1 LSATQIRQRLAAI
14 LAADA
19 AGYSRLMADDE
30 RGTIAALDAA
40 RIVFR
45 ENIRAHHG
53 RVIDMAGDSVL
64 AVFELASGAVAAALA
79 IQMELDERAAAVPE
93 GRRMRFRVGV
103 HLGEIVEKDDGSV
116 YGDGVNIAARLEA
129 LAQPGGIAVSDSIR
143 NAVRGRV
150 AASFA
155 DLGEQSVKNIEQP
168 VHAFSCAR
176 EAPRLPETPGSG
188 SGEHR
193 RRRQS
198 IAVLAFDNMTGDP
211 EQIHFC
217 DGISEDIITD
227 LSKIDGLAVIGRQS
241 AFAYKG
247 KANDLRRVGRE
258 LGVRYVL
265 EGSVRKSGKRVR
277 VTAQLVETES
287 GTHMWAHRYDRE
299 LDDVFLV
306 GDEIAR
312 DIVEA
317 LDIRLAHGEEARIW
331 RRAVKTVAG
340 REAFM
345 RGWDAYARLTP
356 EGNRAAREMFLEVAR
371 LEPES
376 PMGYAYAGVTHAVDV
391 TQGWSNDIALSLS
404 EARRLGSKAVE
415 LDEESAGGHWA
426 RAVAVLF
433 DGGFEEA
440 MAEARKSLEIR
451 PMCAGPRAGLA
462 YVQLYAGS
470 YEHAI
475 HNARNAIELNPV
487 YPGWYL
493 YLMAAAQH
501 FAGHE
506 QEALTTL
513 DQVLASSP
521 RLSFARTLRI
531 ATLMALGRTAE
542 AKAEA
547 AQVLRERADFSVER
561 ITATQPFR
569 DAGKRERYAEALRAA
584 GLP

>member
-1 LSATQIRQRLAAI
+1 MSATQIRQRLAAI
-14 LAADA
+14 LAADV
-19 AGYSRLMADDE
+19 AGYARLMADDE
-30 RGTIAALDAA
+30 RSTIAALDAA
-40 RIVFR
+40 RNVFR
-45 ENIRAHHG
+45 EHIRANHG

-79 IQMELDERAAAVPE
+79 IQKELDERAGAVPDD
-93 GRRMRFRVGV
+93 RRMRFRLGV
-103 HLGEIVEKDDGSV
+103 HLGEIIEKDDGSI
-116 YGDGVNIAARLEA
+116 YGDGVNIAARLQA
-129 LAQPGGIAVSDSIR
+129 LADPGNITVSESIR
-143 NAVRGRV
+143 NAVRGKI

-155 DLGEQSVKNIEQP
+155 DLGEQSVKNLDQP
-168 VHAFSCAR
+168 VHVFSCAG
-176 EAPRLPETPGSG
+176 EAARPPATPTPG
-188 SGEHR
+188 EYR
-193 RRRQS
+193 RRKQS

-211 EQIHFC
+211 EQVHFC

-227 LSKIDGLAVIGRQS
+227 LSKIEGLAVIGRQS

-258 LGVRYVL
+258 LGVHYVL
-265 EGSVRKSGKRVR
+265 EGSVRKGGNRVR
-277 VTAQLVETES
+277 VTAQLVEAES

-306 GDEIAR
+306 GDDIAR

-345 RGWDAYARLTP
+345 RGYDAYARSTP

-404 EARRLGSKAVE
+404 EARRLGTKAVE
-415 LDEESAGGHWA
+415 LDEASAGGHWA
-426 RAVAVLF
+426 RAVAALF
-433 DGGFEEA
+433 EGGFEEA
-440 MAEARKSLEIR
+440 MAEAKISLDVR
-451 PMCAGPRAGLA
+451 PMCASPRAGLA
-462 YVQLYAGS
+462 YVQLYSGS

-475 HNARNAIELNPV
+475 SNARNAIELNPV

-506 QEALTTL
+506 HEALTTL
-513 DQVLASSP
+513 DQVLAASP

-531 ATLMALGRTAE
+531 ASLMALGRAAE
-542 AKAEA
+542 AKADA
-547 AQVLRERADFSVER
+547 NQVLRERADFSVER
-561 ITATQPFR
+561 IAATQPFR
-569 DAGKRERYAEALRAA
+569 DAAQRQRFADALRAA